1 MNAQGLGRGKLVGR
15 EPFFHGWFI
24 VGILFFISILDGGF
38 SYIFAAFLKPLA
50 QDFGWTRA
58 ETSGAFS
65 LYLLAA
71 GLVLPLWGW
80 LADSRSVR
88 LVFLLSALIDGIA
101 LLLLGFVHS
110 LTAFYALYLFLGIGL
125 GGIGPTTVGKIISQ
139 WFVAKRGRAMGIA
152 LVGAGAG
159 GLLLVPLAGLLIAEF
174 HWRTAYQALA
184 VLALGGLLPLVW
196 FFLTDT
202 PQEKGLLPLGQESDT
217 ESATAA
223 AGMLGQ
229 EVKDWTLKEALST
242 PTFWL
247 LGVTF
252 GLGITAATAINTH
265 QVAFLQDAGLTL
277 EAASTIAGV
286 TLGLSMGGRLIVGWV
301 SEHLRHLHYILSFCL
316 VMQAAGV
323 GLLLYL
329 QSLGWWVLTLFVPLF
344 GLGLGGLV
352 VLWPL
357 AVGQNFGLRSFG
369 AIAGVLGTV
378 ALSLGG
384 ALGPVA
390 AGAIYDST
398 GSYHWAFLLCSGLL
412 LLGAGV
418 AALAAEP
425 HAARPVFTPGYTTA
439 ERPED
444 RPW

>member
-1 MNAQGLGRGKLVGR
+1 MNAQATDSDKPVGS
-15 EPFFHGWFI
+15 EPFFYGWFI

-88 LVFLLSALIDGIA
+88 LVFLLSALIDGVA
-101 LLLLGFVHS
+101 LLLLSFVHS
-110 LTAFYALYLFLGIGL
+110 LTTFYVLYLFLGVGL

-159 GLLLVPLAGLLIAEF
+159 GLVLVPLAGLLIAEF

-184 VLALGGLLPLVW
+184 VLALGGMLPLVW

-202 PQEKGLLPLGQESDT
+202 PQEKGLLPLGQESDA

-229 EVKDWTLKEALST
+229 EVEDWTLKDALYT

-252 GLGITAATAINTH
+252 CLGLTAATAINT
-265 QVAFLQDAGLTL
+265 
-277 EAASTIAGV
+277 
-286 TLGLSMGGRLIVGWV
+286 
-301 SEHLRHLHYILSFCL
+301 
-316 VMQAAGV
+316 
-323 GLLLYL
+323 
-329 QSLGWWVLTLFVPLF
+329 
-344 GLGLGGLV
+344 
-352 VLWPL
+352 
-357 AVGQNFGLRSFG
+357 RSH
-369 AIAGVLGTV
+369 
-378 ALSLGG
+378 SCRM
-384 ALGPVA
+384 PV
-390 AGAIYDST
+390 
-398 GSYHWAFLLCSGLL
+398 
-412 LLGAGV
+412 
-418 AALAAEP
+418 
-425 HAARPVFTPGYTTA
+425 
-439 ERPED
+439 
-444 RPW
+444 